1 MTRCSWAEKND
12 LERDYHDREWGL
24 PVTDDRRHF
33 EMITLEGAQSGL
45 SWLTILG
52 KRDGYRRA
60 FAGFDPLKVAK
71 YTEFKQEQILDN
83 AEIVRH
89 RGKVA
94 STVKNAKAF
103 LAIQEEFGS
112 FNAYIWRFVDGLPIN
127 NGWKTTAEVPATT
140 PLSEQIGKDLK
151 VRGFSFVGP
160 TTVYSYLQAVGIVN
174 DHLQDCFRYQSVLE
188 AQAALGVVA

>member
-1 MTRCSWAEKND
+1 MKRCTWAEKND
-12 LERDYHDREWGL
+12 LERDYHDSEWGL

-33 EMITLEGAQSGL
+33 EMIILEGAQSGL
-45 SWLTILG
+45 SWLTILN
-52 KRDGYRRA
+52 KRQGYRRA
-60 FAGFDPLKVAK
+60 FAGFDPAKVARFSA
-71 YTEFKQEQILDN
+71 FKQEQILDS

-94 STVKNAKAF
+94 STVKNAGAF

-112 FNAYIWRFVDGLPIN
+112 FNAYIWRFVEGSPIN

-151 VRGFSFVGP
+151 ARGFSFVGP

-174 DHLQDCFRYQSVLE
+174 DHLHDCFRYPAVLE
-188 AQAALGVVA
+188 AQAALRIVA

>member
-1 MTRCSWAEKND
+1 MTRCGWAEKND
-12 LERDYHDREWGL
+12 LERDYHDQEWGL

-45 SWLTILG
+45 SWLTILAN
-52 KRDGYRRA
+52 RDGYLRA
-60 FAGFDPLKVAK
+60 FSDFDPLKVAT
-71 YTEFKQEQILDN
+71 YTEFKQERILDN

-112 FNAYIWRFVDGLPIN
+112 FNAYIWRFVDGQPIN
-127 NGWKTTAEVPATT
+127 NGWKSNGEVPAIT

-151 VRGFSFVGP
+151 ARGFSFVGP

-174 DHLQDCFRYQSVLE
+174 DHLYDCFRYPAVLQ
-188 AQAALGVVA
+188 AQAALGVLV